1 MDRQSEY
8 NDLAAFFEDQ
18 LPIFDQILAGQQMP
32 LRQRPLAA
40 TVKFVTYCIV
50 KIEGD
55 DKENFIEKPWF
66 KSVYQLISEW
76 YARRYGDAIKHRRDN
91 SSNGVVL
98 IYDTPFRI
106 SIPFSIPGK
115 RESATKRWL
124 CFPTEVLSEENV
136 FDWFASAPNFKKMP
150 SAELSFVERDVR
162 TVAAATRT
170 IRVNLMTATLHPD
183 AMNKLAGGVTAHI
196 EKSVS
201 DILSLDE
208 GRIAN
213 SFWETHLAV
222 EKSLKLLIR
231 QHGTVPPKIHDL
243 EMLCKIANGIDD
255 VSIDS
260 RLLKN
265 LPLHREAIRRR
276 YGDGDPVTVKQA
288 ILNYGDTLTVLKS
301 FTEAL
306 SRQFVMK
313 NAKFLIRALPWKH
326 F

>member
-1 MDRQSEY
+1 VDRQPEP
-8 NDLAAFFEDQ
+8 NDLAAFFEYQ
-18 LPIFDQILAGQQMP
+18 LPIFDQILAEHQTP

-50 KIEGD
+50 KTEGD
-55 DKENFIEKPWF
+55 DKENFLEKPWF
-66 KSVYQLISEW
+66 KSVYHLISEW
-76 YARRYGDAIKHRRDN
+76 YARRYCDAMKHRSDN
-91 SSNGVVL
+91 SSNSVVL
-98 IYDTPFRI
+98 IYDTPFGI

-115 RESATKRWL
+115 RESATKRWF
-124 CFPTEVLSEENV
+124 CFPAEVLAEENV

-150 SAELSFVERDVR
+150 PAELSSIKRDVR
-162 TVAAATRT
+162 TIAAATRT
-170 IRVNLMTATLHPD
+170 IRVNLMTATLRPN
-183 AMNKLAGGVTAHI
+183 ALNKLAGGVTALI

-231 QHGTVPPKIHDL
+231 QHGTVPPNVHDL
-243 EMLCKIANGIDD
+243 AMLCKIANGIND

-260 RLLKN
+260 GLLNN
-265 LPLHREAIRRR
+265 LPSHRGAIRRR
-276 YGDGDPVTVKQA
+276 YGEGDPVTVKQA
-288 ILNYGDTLTVLKS
+288 ILNYGDTLIALKS

-306 SRQFVMK
+306 SRQFIMK
-313 NAKFLIRALPWKH
+313 NAKFLIQVPPWEQ
-326 F
+326 